1 MRALEPGDRQGPR
14 PAPADPVP
22 LARSEDVARRRRIY
36 TIQMAIRT
44 ACFLALPFVPGWWK
58 LVALV
63 GAVVLPYVAVLMA
76 NDPDLE
82 TAPEDSMPSPAGP
95 AALPAA
101 PADEGPAHPLV
112 IRYDEEGRLEDVPT
126 PDPPDDEEGA

>member
-1 MRALEPGDRQGPR
+1 MPELEPGERQGPR

-44 ACFLALPFVPGWWK
+44 VCFLALPFVPGWWK

-82 TAPEDSMPSPAGP
+82 TTPEDSVPSPDGP

-101 PADEGPAHPLV
+101 PAAPGPARPLV
-112 IRYDEEGRLEDVPT
+112 IRYDEEGRLEDVPDT
-126 PDPPDDEEGA
+126 DRPDDKEGA

>member
-1 MRALEPGDRQGPR
+1 MPAIEPGDRQGPR

-44 ACFLALPFVPGWWK
+44 VCFLALPFVPGWWK

-82 TAPEDSMPSPAGP
+82 AIPEDSMPSPVGP

-101 PADEGPAHPLV
+101 PTAGEPERPLV

-126 PDPPDDEEGA
+126 PDHRDDEEGA